1 MENIKEG
8 DKVKFGI
15 GKESDPKAK
24 CPSCN
29 ANVSEVPRSDRF
41 FFCPFCGESL
51 KRKYV
56 ILSTNRSK
64 IKITVDPI
72 SPSGREDFRF
82 IFPESV
88 LSYIS
93 RRHFKFTEENGEVCI
108 EDIGSAN
115 GTLLN
120 GREIR
125 GGGLFAIKKG
135 DNIDLGGRLRVTV
148 EGIEFESI

>member
-1 MENIKEG
+1 LN
-8 DKVKFGI
+8 FRI
-15 GKESDPKAK
+15 GKENDPKAK

-29 ANVSEVPRSDRF
+29 ANVSEVPRGDR

-51 KRKYV
+51 KKKYV
-56 ILSTNRSK
+56 TLSANRNR
-64 IKITVDPI
+64 IRITVDPI
-72 SPSGREDFRF
+72 SPSGREDFTSF
-82 IFPESV
+82 FPDSV

-125 GGGLFAIKKG
+125 GGGAFVIKKG

-148 EGIEFESI
+148 EGIDFESI

>member
-1 MENIKEG
+1 MEKIKEG

-29 ANVSEVPRSDRF
+29 ANVSEVPRSDR

-93 RRHFKFTEENGEVCI
+93 RRHFRFTEENGEVCI